1 MNQGLENYLNKVKEL
16 EGKFPGMEPVPWDA
30 SITPHEF
37 RAEVEYPALECNRIS
52 FDAQDNRNMWWFRLS
67 YKDHYDGS
75 HQWISVLL
83 FRLGGNNTDWRNH
96 RQEIL
101 KHVELLSENE
111 ILSEMEIEL
120 ALATYRAYDS
130 RYSY

>member
-16 EGKFPGMEPVPWDA
+16 EGKFPSMKPVAWDA
-30 SITPHEF
+30 TITPHEF
-37 RAEVEYPALECNRIS
+37 QAEVEYPALECNRIS
-52 FDAQDNRNMWWFRLS
+52 FGAQDNRNMWWFHLS

-75 HQWISVLL
+75 HQRISVILY
-83 FRLGGNNTDWRNH
+83 RASGYNTDWPDR

-111 ILSEMEIEL
+111 MLSEVEIEL